1 MPQTPM
7 RPRRAAATADLTAR
21 PPVDTWD
28 GAVADYLDDCRRRN
42 HTPAT
47 LGVYT
52 SALLGPRITVFREDH
67 QIQGLGDFNA
77 ERLRGLELELLD
89 AGLSPNTVHQYHR
102 TLKTRRGVFTSV
114 PDLIAAI
121 E

>member
-1 MPQTPM
+1 MPQIPM
-7 RPRRAAATADLTAR
+7 RPRRTAVADPGSR

-47 LGVYT
+47 LGVYN
-52 SALLGPRITVFREDH
+52 SALRGPRMVVFRDDH
-67 QIQGLGDFNA
+67 QIQGLGDFSA

-89 AGLSPNTVHQYHR
+89 AGLSPNTVHQ
-102 TLKTRRGVFTSV
+102 
-114 PDLIAAI
+114 
-121 E
+121 